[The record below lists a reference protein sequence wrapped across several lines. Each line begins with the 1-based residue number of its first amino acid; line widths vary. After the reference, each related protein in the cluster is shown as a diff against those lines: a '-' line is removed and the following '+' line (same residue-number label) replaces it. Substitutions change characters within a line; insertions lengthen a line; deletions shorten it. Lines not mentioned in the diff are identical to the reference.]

1 VVTVS
6 KIGINHGLAFLA
18 LSSFMISFFGA
29 RLFTTLNPDTVVVNG
44 GIHFHHFWYGLAMVV
59 TAGWLGIV
67 SAHPSL
73 NRVYA
78 TVFGFGGGL
87 IGDEVGL
94 LLTFGNYY
102 SQLTYEFFVGF
113 VCVVALFALVVRYRE
128 RLKRD
133 VMELHR
139 GERLVHIGVV
149 VAAFSALAFSFDL
162 VAIGLGVALVGVLI
176 ALAGTALGRETAV
189 NPPGR
194 AS

>member
-1 VVTVS
+1 ATVS
-6 KIGINHGLAFLA
+6 SIRINHGLAFLA
-18 LSSFMISFFGA
+18 LSSFMISFFVA
-29 RLFTTLNPDTVVVNG
+29 RIFTTLNPDTVIVSG

-67 SAHPSL
+67 SAHPAL

-113 VCVVALFALVVRYRE
+113 ICVLVLLALVVKYRE
-128 RLKRD
+128 RLERD
-133 VMELHR
+133 VMALDR
-139 GERLVHIGVV
+139 GETTIHIGVV
-149 VAAFSALAFSFDL
+149 VAAFSALAFSFGF
-162 VAIGLGVALVGVLI
+162 VAIGSGVALAGIIV
-176 ALAGTALGRETAV
+176 ALAGIALRRR
-189 NPPGR
+189 P
-194 AS
+194 